1 MPNVP
6 TLVIGDWYFQRLF
19 DFEIARFTRH
29 CHASGREL
37 AAGETFY
44 SVLVAEGAEVVR
56 HDFAADAWQGP
67 PEKAIGWWKSQV
79 PHPHA
84 RKANLA
90 PSEVMIEYFQELE
103 GRPDKED
110 ERYVLSLLMVRRR
123 VLRQE
128 RTEQDAE
135 GREMAVLYCSR
146 NETEYR
152 TPVVVPTP
160 QRAAAIQD
168 ELVRLLYSQGDR

>member
-1 MPNVP
+1 M
-6 TLVIGDWYFQRLF
+6 F
-19 DFEIARFTRH
+19 DFDIARFTRR

-44 SVLVAEGAEVVR
+44 SVLVSEGAEVVR
-56 HDFAADAWQGP
+56 QDYAADAWTGP
-67 PEKAIGWWKSQV
+67 PEKTIGWWKSQV
-79 PHPHA
+79 PQLNA

-90 PSEVMIEYFQELE
+90 PSEVMLQYFQELE

-135 GREMAVLYCSR
+135 GREIAVLYCSR

-152 TPVVVPTP
+152 TPIVVPTP
-160 QRAAAIQD
+160 ERAAAIQE
-168 ELVRLLYSQGDR
+168 ELVRLLYSQADGSPTR

>member
-1 MPNVP
+1 V
-6 TLVIGDWYFQRLF
+6 F

-37 AAGETFY
+37 APGETFY

-56 HDFAADAWQGP
+56 QDYAADAWTGP
-67 PEKAIGWWKSQV
+67 PEKAVGWWKSQV
-79 PHPHA
+79 PQPHA

-90 PSEVMIEYFQELE
+90 PSEVMLQYFQELE

-128 RTEQDAE
+128 RTEQDE
-135 GREMAVLYCSR
+135 LGREVAVLYSPR
-146 NETEYR
+146 TETEYR
-152 TPVVVPTP
+152 TPIVVPTP
-160 QRAAAIQD
+160 ERAAQIQD
-168 ELVRLLYSQGDR
+168 ELVRLLYSNPNV